1 MGPSLRAAWHSI
13 VALATRQHGAVA
25 REQILSLGVSRR
37 VVSRALADGLLLSAH
52 RGVYW
57 VGPPGETVHAQAMA
71 AVLAVGDGATVCR
84 HSAAYLYAALRC
96 PTPPPP
102 VSLLVPG
109 RSGASRAGISVHRV
123 AAIHRRDRRLLG
135 PIPITSPARTLLDL
149 AACATDAEFEEAF
162 DEMCF
167 RRLIRPAQLDELL
180 GRSAGARGVRKLRS
194 LAMAEQAGER
204 NRREA
209 EKRMAALI
217 RAAGLP
223 PAQPNARVGQFVV
236 DFLWPEQR
244 VAVEIDGFATHG
256 RRAAFESDRAR
267 DGDLQLLGIRVVRVT
282 WRQLRNEPQA
292 VVARVSAALAASGRE
307 LRLG

>member
-1 MGPSLRAAWHSI
+1 
-13 VALATRQHGAVA
+13 
-25 REQILSLGVSRR
+25 
-37 VVSRALADGLLLSAH
+37 
-52 RGVYW
+52 
-57 VGPPGETVHAQAMA
+57 MA
-71 AVLAVGDGATVCR
+71 AVLAYGDDATAGV
-84 HSAAYLYAALRC
+84 HTAAYLYSAL
-96 PTPPPP
+96 PYPASPPP
-102 VSLLVPG
+102 VDLLVRRRAVRSRPG
-109 RSGASRAGISVHRV
+109 IRVRRV

-149 AACATDAEFEEAF
+149 AACATDAELEEAF
-162 DEMCF
+162 DEMWF
-167 RRLIRPAQLDELL
+167 RRLMRPAQLDELL
-180 GRSAGARGVRKLRS
+180 GRSAGARGVCKLRS

-267 DGDLQLLGIRVVRVT
+267 DGDLQLLGTRVVRVT

-292 VVARVSAALAASGRE
+292 VVARVAAALAASGRE